1 LRLICFVQH
10 MLPAFYQ
17 SCSEMISKWEDIV
30 PKERSVELDV
40 WPDLQ
45 LMTGEV
51 ISRTAFGSSYEEG
64 RIVFELQNE
73 QAEYVT
79 DINRSIY
86 IPGSRHNNLYVKF
99 LHNMENDMFITF
111 Y

>member
-1 LRLICFVQH
+1 

-17 SCSEMISKWEDIV
+17 SCSEMISKWEEII
-30 PKERSVELDV
+30 PKETSFELDV

-64 RIVFELQNE
+64 RIVFELQKE
-73 QAEYVT
+73 QAEYVI
-79 DINRSIY
+79 DITRSVY
-86 IPGSRHNNLYVKF
+86 IPGTRYNDLFVKF
-99 LHNMENDMFITF
+99 LHNMENDMFITL